1 MLIPKIKTAADYRLQ
16 AAHIREFLQTVHDDD
31 QLRTVLLEAAARLDQ
46 LAEEM
51 DSSDSLN
58 IQDNVPTKRA
68 RRRWRSISLLLV
80 LLQTPW
86 AACWPKAL

>member
-1 MLIPKIKTAADYRLQ
+1 MLIPKIKTAADYRSQ

-46 LAEEM
+46 IAEEM
-51 DSSDSLN
+51 DSSDSLKL
-58 IQDNVPTKRA
+58 QDKAPTKRA
-68 RRRWRSISLLLV
+68 RRRWRSTSLLLG

-86 AACWPKAL
+86 AACWPNTL